1 MSSVLIV
8 YYSRTGHTKAMAEII
23 ARGAQEEG
31 AKVDL
36 KPVNEVKFDIL
47 VNYDAIILGSP
58 DYYGTMA
65 AEIKKLIDD
74 SISLHGQLEG
84 KIGGAFSSAANIGG
98 GNETTILSILQG
110 LLVHGMIIPGVA
122 KGDHYGPVAIN
133 DPDERATR
141 QSINYGKLIAKLVSR
156 IANKV

>member
-1 MSSVLIV
+1 MNSVLIA
-8 YYSRTGHTKAMAEII
+8 YYSRTGNTKKMAEII

-36 KPVNEVKFDIL
+36 KPVTEVKIDSL
-47 VNYDAIILGSP
+47 ASYDAIILGSP

-65 AEIKKLIDD
+65 AEVKKLIDN
-74 SISLHGQLEG
+74 SIKLHGQLDG

-110 LLVHGMIIPGVA
+110 LLVHGMIIPGVV

-133 DPDERATR
+133 SPDERATR
-141 QSINYGKLIAKLVSR
+141 QGLNYGKLIAKVTGKL
-156 IANKV
+156 K

>member
-1 MSSVLIV
+1 MSSVLIA
-8 YYSRTGHTKAMAEII
+8 YYSRTGHTKVVAEII
-23 ARGAQEEG
+23 AQGAQEEG

-36 KPVNEVKFDIL
+36 KPITEVKINSL

-65 AEIKKLIDD
+65 AEVKKLIDE
-74 SISLHGQLEG
+74 SIVLHGQLDG
-84 KIGGAFSSAANIGG
+84 KIGGAFSSSANIGG

-110 LLVHGMIIPGVA
+110 LLVHGMIVPGVV

-133 DPDERATR
+133 SPDERATH
-141 QSINYGKLIAKLVSR
+141 QSLNYGKLIAKL
-156 IANKV
+156 AAKLK

>member
-1 MSSVLIV
+1 MNSILIA
-8 YYSRTGHTKAMAEII
+8 YYSHTGHTKAMAEII

-36 KPVNEVKFDIL
+36 KPVTEVKVETL
-47 VNYDAIILGSP
+47 VNYDAVILGSP

-65 AEIKKLIDD
+65 AEVKKLIDD
-74 SISLHGQLEG
+74 SIILHGQLDG

-110 LLVHGMIIPGVA
+110 LLVHGMIIPGVV
-122 KGDHYGPVAIN
+122 KGDHFGPVAIN
-133 DPDERATR
+133 EPDERATL
-141 QSINYGKLIAKLVSR
+141 QSLNYGKLIARITAKL
-156 IANKV
+156 K

>member
-8 YYSRTGHTKAMAEII
+8 YYSRTGHTKEMAEII

-36 KPVNEVKFDIL
+36 KPVDEVKFDIL

-65 AEIKKLIDD
+65 SEIKKLIDD
-74 SISLHGQLEG
+74 SISIHGQLEG

-122 KGDHYGPVAIN
+122 KGDHYGPVSIN
-133 DPDERATR
+133 SPDERAIR
-141 QSINYGKLIAKLVSR
+141 QSINYGKLIAKL
-156 IANKV
+156 AAKLK

>member
-36 KPVNEVKFDIL
+36 KPVNEVKVDIL

-122 KGDHYGPVAIN
+122 KGDHYGPVSIGK
-133 DPDERATR
+133 PDDRVQKQCR
-141 QSINYGKLIAKLVSR
+141 RRGQR
-156 IANKV
+156 IAELTLKMFG